1 MKALWSPQKGIV
13 DWGLVTQYYGK
24 DFKEL
29 GGDVHLNYEVNGFSM
44 AAESQHHQAGS
55 AAASNE
61 YPVRVT
67 GKNGVRANIQ
77 KLIL

>member
-1 MKALWSPQKGIV
+1 MWSPHTGIV
-13 DWGLVTQYYGK
+13 DWGLVTQYYGE

-44 AAESQHHQAGS
+44 AAESQHHQVGS
-55 AAASNE
+55 AAAGNE

-67 GKNGVRANIQ
+67 GKKGVRGLMSLNI
-77 KLIL
+77 L